1 MVRIYTKKRLD
12 LVLKLR
18 KRNDYATRQSNK
30 EKLKS
35 KKKIQ
40 NVLSDVNKYLLTF
53 GLQFKNKCL
62 TKANDKEF
70 HLDIDLDEKKG
81 HEDLTYLQVKDK
93 NGLSDQQYNGLHKSL
108 EFTSLYKINKL
119 KKKINQIFEPIMN
132 NHKQGFYVSPKAKI
146 KWAVERFLKKNPDF
160 EKNELK
166 IKISMDGCQIANPR
180 KNILN
185 VTFTMLDDVKTAMSV
200 EGNYILGRKFF

>member
-62 TKANDKEF
+62 
-70 HLDIDLDEKKG
+70 I
-81 HEDLTYLQVKDK
+81 Y
-93 NGLSDQQYNGLHKSL
+93 
-108 EFTSLYKINKL
+108 
-119 KKKINQIFEPIMN
+119 
-132 NHKQGFYVSPKAKI
+132 
-146 KWAVERFLKKNPDF
+146 
-160 EKNELK
+160 
-166 IKISMDGCQIANPR
+166 
-180 KNILN
+180 
-185 VTFTMLDDVKTAMSV
+185 
-200 EGNYILGRKFF
+200 